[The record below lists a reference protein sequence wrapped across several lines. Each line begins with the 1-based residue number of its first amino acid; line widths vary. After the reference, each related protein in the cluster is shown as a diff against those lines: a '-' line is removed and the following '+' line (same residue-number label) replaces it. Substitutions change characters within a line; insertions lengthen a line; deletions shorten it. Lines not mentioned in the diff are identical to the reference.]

1 MCARVMPI
9 MSSLPLGDRMARGGH
24 IGNAGGVER
33 RQSHLGADAAG
44 EIEMRCGRMPCTGI
58 TSVIAGSVWI
68 WPRMTLR
75 KSTWPDALN
84 MWPMATPSS
93 SSIPPFAVSSAV

>member
-1 MCARVMPI
+1 
-9 MSSLPLGDRMARGGH
+9 MAGGGH

-33 RQSHLGADAAG
+33 RQPNLGADAAG
-44 EIEMRCGRMPCTGI
+44 KIEMRRDFMPCTGM

-75 KSTWPDALN
+75 KSTCPR
-84 MWPMATPSS
+84 P
-93 SSIPPFAVSSAV
+93 